1 MFKLNNRVYELLKHN
16 QPVVAL
22 ESAVI
27 SFGLPHPYNLET
39 ALNCEK
45 VVREKGATPAT
56 IGIIS
61 GTLVVGL
68 GEEEIK
74 ILASTPECYKTNL
87 SNFAGVMATGKN
99 GATTVAATIFAAYKA
114 GIRVVSTGGIGGVHP
129 AYGSRLDISSDITAL
144 SRFPVIVVCAGPK
157 SLLDIAATRES
168 LETLGIPVIGYKTQ
182 HLPAF
187 YLSNT
192 DLAVDATAN
201 SPAEV
206 AMIAQEHWQ
215 LGFSS
220 AVLVVQTLPEE
231 LAVPADI
238 LSAALATAQ
247 SRAQRQKVEQRE
259 LTPFILRQL
268 AELTEGA
275 TLRANIALL
284 QNNAA
289 LAASI
294 ACSLNETR
302 YDS

>member
-1 MFKLNNRVYELLKHN
+1 MLKLNNRLYEVLKHN

-27 SFGLPHPYNLET
+27 SLGLPRPHNLET
-39 ALNCEK
+39 ALNCQRII
-45 VVREKGATPAT
+45 REKGATPAT
-56 IGIIS
+56 IGIIN

-68 GEEEIK
+68 SKDEIK
-74 ILASTPECYKTNL
+74 ILATDSECYKTNL

-99 GATTVAATIFAAYKA
+99 GATTVAATIFAAYKS

-129 AYGSRLDISSDITAL
+129 DYGSRLDISSDITAL
-144 SRFPVIVVCAGPK
+144 ARFPVIVVCSGPK
-157 SLLDIAATRES
+157 SLLDLVATREA

-182 HLPAF
+182 YLPAF
-187 YLSNT
+187 YLSHT
-192 DLAVDATAN
+192 DLTVDVEAN

-206 AMIAQEHWQ
+206 VAIAREHWQ
-215 LGFSS
+215 LGFNS
-220 AVLVVQTLPEE
+220 AILVVQALPEDMA
-231 LAVPADI
+231 LPAEI

-247 SRAQRQKVEQRE
+247 LRAQEQKVNQRQ

-289 LAASI
+289 LAAAI
-294 ACSLNETR
+294 ACSI
-302 YDS
+302 SKSSQ